1 MSDEG
6 SEEPEVQAPKPKK
19 LRLINLDPKVGVQR
33 MPDSL
38 VLPSNL
44 LGDIEQ
50 AGSGPEPVIEASDD
64 RYRPGD
70 NLRAGEGAQDRE
82 EPV

>member
-19 LRLINLDPKVGVQR
+19 LRLIELDPKVGVQR
-33 MPDSL
+33 MSDPR
-38 VLPSNL
+38 VLPSSL

-50 AGSGPEPVIEASDD
+50 AGSGLEPVTEASDD

-70 NLRAGEGAQDRE
+70 NLRPGEGTKDRE